1 MRKSLRALL
10 IVTMLSLM
18 LMFMLMLFT
27 SCGMGWQNFKKD
39 FKSDIGGGLS
49 RSITVSNMLT
59 SDVVWEYEGVAYI
72 DDSSTSGDVTI
83 VYYDKFG
90 SIKKADFIGAIYGI
104 QSFEK

>member
-1 MRKSLRALL
+1 MRNTLRALL
-10 IVTMLSLM
+10 IVTMLSLI
-18 LMFMLMLFT
+18 LMLFT

-49 RSITVSNMLT
+49 RLITVSNMLT
-59 SDVVWEYEGVAYI
+59 SEVVWEYEGVAYI

-90 SIKKADFIGAIYGI
+90 SIKKADFIGAIYGV